1 MGNKAHDYYGTSV
14 HSYTMIQ
21 VKHYK
26 LTDHY
31 NGSSSGLYAIR
42 QAR

>member
-1 MGNKAHDYYGTSV
+1 MPYGTSV
-14 HSYTMIQ
+14 HSYTMVFQ
-21 VKHYK
+21 SSTQQ